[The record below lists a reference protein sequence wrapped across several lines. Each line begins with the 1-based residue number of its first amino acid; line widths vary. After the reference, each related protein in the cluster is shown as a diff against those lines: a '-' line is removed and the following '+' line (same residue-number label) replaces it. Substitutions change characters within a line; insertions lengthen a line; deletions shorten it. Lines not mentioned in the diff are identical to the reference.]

1 MVSRLWRPCVAVL
14 FCFITGCGGSQS
26 TSEGTGGSPR
36 TAGSLAVSPN
46 GISAGLP
53 PVGTPVYNLDKI
65 GDVTSPYTK
74 QPVIVSAAGDLTASG
89 FAIDQKNKNVA
100 GGVDVAIDGLPFIA
114 HYGIDRPDVATFFK
128 DPVYAKTGYSFAMAA
143 RLLGAGKHQLAVR
156 VIANDK
162 KSYAE
167 GPMLSFEIQ

>member
-1 MVSRLWRPCVAVL
+1 MFTRPC
-14 FCFITGCGGSQS
+14 ITLVMIMSACLAACGGGSGS
-26 TSEGTGGSPR
+26 GGPFPPSSDPVK
-36 TAGSLAVSPN
+36 LAPN

-162 KSYAE
+162 KSYSE